1 MKGVLMKNSVSVLV
15 VLLMILVSP
24 FSSRADEKVVARV
37 NGVSITERDL
47 MIAVNKKIPMI
58 SFHRN
63 VSKDKVTAI
72 KKDVLQDL
80 INDELIYQDAKGKVT
95 VSEEELEKEM
105 EKVRKRFRSE
115 DDYRKAIQRSGTT
128 EEALKERYRR
138 ELSIKKL
145 KELMIYEKA
154 EVSEEEARK
163 YYEQNKG
170 RFLAPEK
177 LKLWE
182 IFLEVPPNATKEER
196 EAKRK
201 KAEEILQRIRKGE
214 DFGRLAWDY
223 SEDRYKYKSGELGYI
238 HRGRLNPEV
247 ERALKNVK
255 AGEITDVIETIYGY
269 YIFKVG
275 EIVPPKQ
282 LSFDEAKK
290 KLIRQLRESRVKE
303 LRDAYIKR
311 LREKAKIEII
321 LE

>member
-1 MKGVLMKNSVSVLV
+1 MKKSVFVLV
-15 VLLMILVSP
+15 VLFLILASP

-37 NGVSITERDL
+37 NGVPITEKDL
-47 MIAVNKKIPMI
+47 MIAVQKKIPMI

-63 VSKDKVTAI
+63 VSEEKIAAI

-80 INDELIYQDAKGKVT
+80 INDELIYQDSKGKVT
-95 VSEEELEKEM
+95 VSDEDVEKEI
-105 EKVRKRFRSE
+105 EKVKKRFKSP
-115 DDYRKAIQRSGTT
+115 DDYLKAIKRSGTT
-128 EEALKERYRR
+128 EDALRERYRR
-138 ELSIKKL
+138 ELAIKKM
-145 KELMIYEKA
+145 KQKMIYEKA
-154 EVSEEEARK
+154 EVTEDMARR
-163 YYEQNKG
+163 YYDENKN

-182 IFLEVPPNATKEER
+182 IFFEVPANATKEER

-201 KAEEILQRIRKGE
+201 KAEEILQRIKNGE

-269 YIFKVG
+269 YIFKVD

-282 LSFDEAKK
+282 LSFDEAKE
-290 KLIRQLRESRVKE
+290 KLIRQLKESRVKE

-311 LREKAKIEII
+311 LREKAKIEVM
-321 LE
+321 LK

>member
-1 MKGVLMKNSVSVLV
+1 MKNSISVLV

-24 FSSRADEKVVARV
+24 LSSLAGVKVVARV
-37 NGVSITERDL
+37 NGEPITERDL
-47 MIAVNKKIPMI
+47 MIAVQKKIPMI

-63 VSKDKVTAI
+63 VSKEKLMAV

-80 INDELIYQDAKGKVT
+80 INDELIYQDAKGKVA

-105 EKVRKRFRSE
+105 EKVRKRFKSE
-115 DDYRKAIQRSGTT
+115 KDYKQAIVKSGTT
-128 EEALKERYRR
+128 ESALKERYRR
-138 ELSIKKL
+138 ELMIRKM
-145 KELMIYEKA
+145 KEKEIYRKA
-154 EVSEEEARK
+154 EVTEAEARR

-182 IFLEVPPNATKEER
+182 IFLEVPPNATREER

-290 KLIRQLRESRVKE
+290 KLIRQLRESRAKK
-303 LRDAYIKR
+303 LREEYLKR
-311 LREKAKIEII
+311 LRKKAKIEIFM
-321 LE
+321 EKTG